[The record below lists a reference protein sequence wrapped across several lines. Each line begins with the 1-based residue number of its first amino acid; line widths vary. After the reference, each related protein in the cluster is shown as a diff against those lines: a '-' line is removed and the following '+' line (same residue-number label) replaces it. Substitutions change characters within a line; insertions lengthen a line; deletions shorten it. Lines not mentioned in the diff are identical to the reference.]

1 MNLAPITPTPDI
13 AIVVPVF
20 NEADNVAP
28 LVAELVRVFAE
39 VPRPWEIVL
48 VDDCSTDPTWD
59 RIQEVVRQ
67 EPRVRGIRHLKN
79 RGQSAAVWTGISES
93 KAAQICTLDGD
104 LQNDPAALPRM
115 LDLLTEV
122 DFVCGH
128 RVNRQDSWMRR
139 LSSRIARSAR
149 QAALGYDFADTG
161 CALRAF
167 KRSAL
172 TGVFPFNG
180 LHRFLP
186 ILVAGNGSRC
196 LEVPVNHRPRVAG
209 ISKYGVW
216 NRLWRG
222 LYDLLGVGWYQ
233 RRRLNPVALERSGW
247 SPGEPEPLASK
258 SPTPPTDPGHKPP
271 R

>member
-1 MNLAPITPTPDI
+1 MPTEI

-20 NEADNVAP
+20 NESANIAP
-28 LVAELVRVFAE
+28 LVAEIVRLFAPD
-39 VPRPWEIVL
+39 PRRWELVL
-48 VDDCSTDPTWD
+48 VDDCSTDDTWPQILAAQARD
-59 RIQEVVRQ
+59 A
-67 EPRVRGIRHLKN
+67 RVRGLRHTKN
-79 RGQSAAVWTGISES
+79 RGQSAAVWTGLSGS
-93 KAAQICTLDGD
+93 NAPLLCTLDGD
-104 LQNDPAALPRM
+104 LQNDPAELPQM
-115 LDLLTEV
+115 LGLLGEV

-128 RVNRQDSWMRR
+128 RINRQDSFVRKV
-139 LSSRIARSAR
+139 SSQVARAAR
-149 QAALGYDFADTG
+149 KVVLRHDFADTG

-196 LEVPVNHRPRVAG
+196 REVPVNHRPRVAG

-216 NRLWRG
+216 NRLGRG
-222 LYDLLGVGWYQ
+222 LFDLVGVAWYQ
-233 RRRLNPVALERSGW
+233 RRRLDPVTIEDSRAG
-247 SPGEPEPLASK
+247 PAS
-258 SPTPPTDPGHKPP
+258 